1 MESIVSNLIGNNLG
15 IRGLTF
21 FLLGLF
27 STTSCLAFVIAGH
40 ILSFYTIALFL
51 AFVYLL
57 LDKRIKVSVTHHKSY
72 RLFLLWTLFG
82 LLSACFGF
90 VFFINDDEWRSAAVS
105 YVPKLLLYF
114 LLFYLLCKNVNRET
128 YVSLLLKGIMFGIA
142 VNSAWATVDAFI
154 FYASGYS
161 ITNQIFRS
169 YILAADIRYESL
181 SLVIGNII
189 RSAGLNADPANI
201 GMFAP
206 ILASYSLYSKTKWMY
221 LLSIFG
227 IFASVS
233 IVAFV
238 GVLIVTLVY
247 VFSSKKTFLI
257 GIFTM
262 ILLGL
267 GIISLSL
274 SDDGIYGQ
282 MIGAVSDRLE
292 EKMES
297 DTSDKDN
304 ARAMYWINFLPAV
317 INTPTA
323 LVIGTGYGTASYAY
337 INGGF
342 VNKKGAY
349 DPEQTYFSNFFD
361 LGLTGFFIFLLLH
374 FSLLKLSY
382 KYRRNTNCLCLF
394 SGMEGMM
401 IAFMGYHYTVYSVST
416 LIVIAGSIIALLDIN
431 LYTKD

>member
-1 MESIVSNLIGNNLG
+1 MKNKVSYLIGNNLG

-21 FLLGLF
+21 FSLGFF

-57 LDKRIKVSVTHHKSY
+57 LDKRIKVSVTHNKSY
-72 RLFLLWTLFG
+72 RLFLLWSLFG

-114 LLFYLLCKNVNRET
+114 LLFYLLCKNVNRNT

-142 VNSAWATVDAFI
+142 VNCAWATVDAFI

-206 ILASYSLYSKTKWMY
+206 ILASYGLYSKTKWMY
-221 LLSIFG
+221 LLSILG

-233 IVAFV
+233 IVAFA

-247 VFSSKKTFLI
+247 MLSSKKTFLI
-257 GIFTM
+257 GVFTT

-267 GIISLSL
+267 GITSLSL
-274 SDDGIYGQ
+274 SDDGVYGQ

-292 EKMES
+292 EKSES

-304 ARAMYWINFLPAV
+304 ARAMYWKNFLPAV

-337 INGGF
+337 INGSF
-342 VNKKGAY
+342 VNRKGAY

-361 LGLTGFFIFLLLH
+361 LGIWGFLAFLMLHLFIM
-374 FSLLKLSY
+374 KQSY
-382 KYRRNTNCLCLF
+382 KKRQNSDFLRSF
-394 SGMEGMM
+394 SGTEGVM
-401 IAFMGYHYTVYSVST
+401 IAFMGYHYTIYSVSM
-416 LIVIAGSIIALLDIN
+416 LIVIAGSCIAFKNCDYEGN
-431 LYTKD
+431 S